1 MVSQYQGQSGEGM
14 ASDWKDYQEEAASF
28 FRDLG
33 LEADTDVSIKGVRTT
48 HDIDVYVK
56 SHQVG
61 FDIVWL
67 IECKYWKRPVT
78 KLHVLAL
85 REIVTDV
92 GADRGILL
100 SESGVQSGAKE
111 AATLTNVHISS
122 LASLRSTASAEFIAM
137 SLRELFDRVEACR
150 ERYWNIP
157 KEQRINCGL
166 RPDVGAGGYA
176 GDQIINLCS
185 ELLARAFRGTY
196 PIELDSLAGLMIAG
210 VGRQFFEVGE
220 LLSFVEAK
228 TAELE
233 SKIDACLSEEAE
245 NDSPTF

>member
-1 MVSQYQGQSGEGM
+1 M
-14 ASDWKDYQEEAASF
+14 AGDWKEYQEEAAGF
-28 FRDLG
+28 FRNLG
-33 LEADTDVSIKGVRTT
+33 LEADTDLSIKGIRTT
-48 HDIDVYVK
+48 HDIDVYVR
-56 SHQVG
+56 SHHVG

-67 IECKYWKRPVT
+67 IECKHWKRPIT

-100 SESGVQSGAKE
+100 SESGAQSGAKE
-111 AATLTNVHISS
+111 AAKLTNVHISS
-122 LASLRSTASAEFIAM
+122 LASLRSTASAEFIDM

-157 KEQRINCGL
+157 KSRRIDCGL

-185 ELLARAFRGTY
+185 ELLARAFRGSY
-196 PIELDSLAGLMIAG
+196 PIELDSLPGLMIAG
-210 VGRQFFEVGE
+210 VGRQFSEVGDV
-220 LLSFVEAK
+220 LSFVEAR

-233 SKIDACLSEEAE
+233 GRIDACLSVEVG
-245 NDSPTF
+245 NDSSR